1 MTFVMFICRFVLF
14 HLYESPKF
22 LLSQG
27 RQKEAIAVVH
37 GLAWRNGAKTWLTED
52 ILDAVGGHPDA
63 EERHALSASEI
74 AKEKSSAFS
83 LDFIKPLFRG
93 WKLAVTTVLIWLI
106 WATYVGH
113 VDCLFGRD

>member
-1 MTFVMFICRFVLF
+1 MTMIMFACRFFLF

-52 ILDAVGGHPDA
+52 ILNAIGGHPDA
-63 EERHALSASEI
+63 EDRHGLTASEI
-74 AKEKSSAFS
+74 AKQKSGAFS
-83 LDFIKPLFRG
+83 WEVIKPLFRG
-93 WKLAVTTVLIWLI
+93 WRLAVTTVLIWVI
-106 WATYVGH
+106 WAT
-113 VDCLFGRD
+113 